1 MITLSP
7 EYLFG
12 LSDNQIR
19 AISIPKLFINSTGD
33 SYASDARQMFQ
44 NARPPKELH
53 LYPGAAHGV
62 AIFQTD
68 YGQDLIER
76 IITFATTNAQLKYV

>member
-1 MITLSP
+1 
-7 EYLFG
+7 
-12 LSDNQIR
+12 
-19 AISIPKLFINSTGD
+19 
-33 SYASDARQMFQ
+33 MFQ

-68 YGQDLIER
+68 HGQDLIER
-76 IITFATTNAQLKYV
+76 IITFANKYAPVQ